1 MIIKLRYQKKLMAGW
16 GLRPLCWSFDLLS
29 RVLQNIVGV
38 RADKKCK
45 KKHTTIA
52 YRYIVHSVRTLNR
65 SAFAPCRNR
74 TNDLEEMC
82 DLLKAVASEPI

>member
-1 MIIKLRYQKKLMAGW
+1 MIIKLSYQRKLMAGCV
-16 GLRPLCWSFDLLS
+16 LVFR

-52 YRYIVHSVRTLNR
+52 YRYIVYVLY
-65 SAFAPCRNR
+65 
-74 TNDLEEMC
+74 
-82 DLLKAVASEPI
+82 VEP